1 MAGITSS
8 VGLVSGI
15 NTTDIIDQ
23 LMSLEAQPKTKLED
37 RIDETNKVKLAYTD
51 LSTRLT
57 SLKLTATS
65 LKKASTFQAATATS
79 GDDDVLSATAANG
92 AAVGNYQFQVARL
105 VTTQNSV
112 TGGFSDFDKSK
123 LGAGTITF
131 EQGGGELSSDPP
143 LAQLNGGAGIRR
155 GQFRITDRSGK
166 SAVIDL
172 GSAVSLDDVLKKIN
186 TSLDISVKAAVSG
199 DSITLT
205 DLSGSTAGNLTVQDL
220 GDGHS
225 AADLGLVASVGGN
238 TIAGTDINSLGPA
251 TKLDT
256 LNDSRGVRHA
266 ATGADFQ
273 VALGGTNVQ
282 VTLGPDV
289 KTVGDV
295 VDAINAQGGTQLKA
309 ELVPGSNGIRL
320 SDKAGGGRTITVTE
334 LNGSKAATD
343 LGLLTDPAGVPGGT
357 LDGKPVLAGMDTV
370 LLSSLKGGAGLALG
384 NISITDR
391 SGASQTLD
399 LSGAKT
405 VQDVLDTISNASGVA
420 VTARLKKSGNGIE
433 IADDSGGTGNLIIAD
448 AGGATAT
455 TATDL
460 GLAGS
465 FDTSI
470 AAAQGANLQRQ
481 WITENTQLKDYNGG
495 KGVAPGSF
503 KITGADGRTA
513 EVDLSDGSAT
523 KLGDVITAINNK
535 GIGVTASINANGD
548 GLLLTD
554 TSGGAGKIKV
564 EEVDSTT
571 AKDLNILGES
581 DGTAP
586 PPPTIN
592 GSFER
597 TLTLTGDETL
607 ADLQQKI
614 TDLDPGVVA
623 AIINDGSG
631 VAPYRLSLTSRN
643 TGKNGRVLI
652 DTGNLT
658 ALQPTDL
665 IKAQDAAVFLGNG
678 DGPEPLLVTSGSNQ
692 IQGVIK
698 GVTVELHGV
707 SDKPVSL
714 AITRTADGV
723 VDQLT
728 KFTDDFNSLV
738 DKMNEYTKFDAT
750 TGEKG
755 PLLGDN
761 TVQTIEQDIYAVFS
775 SAVSSAGSV
784 RVAGDVGLSLGDGAK
799 LQFDEQK
806 FLDAYAKDPQ
816 AVETLFSKLPDSL
829 TTDTPLT
836 KLNSGAGVRAS
847 TLGDDFS
854 ITTKDGSTFN
864 VALGNIAT
872 LGGVL
877 DKINT
882 AGGGKVKAAI
892 ADNGIS
898 IQITDT
904 TTGTGTMKLQGLN
917 GSTALND
924 LGLPAAA
931 DGIAVGSTI
940 LPVSPTQR
948 VNAGSGLGH
957 VLENSLARL
966 IDPVDGAITRE
977 NQPLDTQNADFQ
989 NRIDELNKLLDSK
1002 RARLE
1007 SQFANMES
1015 VLAGLQS
1022 QQQALGSL
1030 SAAVK

>member
-15 NTTDIIDQ
+15 NTKDIIDQ

-57 SLKLTATS
+57 TLKLTATS
-65 LKKASTFQAATATS
+65 LKKSTTFQAATATS

-112 TGGFSDFDKSK
+112 TGGFTDFDKTK

-143 LAQLNGGAGIRR
+143 LAQLNGGAGVRR
-155 GQFRITDRSGK
+155 GKFRITDRSGK
-166 SAVIDL
+166 SAVIDI
-172 GSAVSLDDVLKKIN
+172 GSAVSVDDVLKKIN

-205 DLSGSTAGNLTVQDL
+205 DLSGSTAGNLAVQDL

-225 AADLGLVASVGGN
+225 AADLGLVASVAGN

-251 TKLDT
+251 TKLET
-256 LNDSRGVRHA
+256 LNDNRGVRHA

-282 VTLGPDV
+282 ITLGPDV

-295 VDAINAQGGTQLKA
+295 VDAVNAQGGTQLKA

-320 SDKAGGGRTITVTE
+320 TDKAGGGRTITVTE

-357 LDGKPVLAGMDTV
+357 LDGKPVLAGMNTV

-391 SGASQTLD
+391 AGASQTID

-433 IADDSGGTGNLIIAD
+433 IVDDSGGTGNLVIAD
-448 AGGATAT
+448 AGGASTT

-465 FDTSI
+465 FDTSV
-470 AAAQGANLQRQ
+470 AAAQGAYLQRQ
-481 WITENTQLKDYNGG
+481 WFTENTQLKDYNGG

-503 KITGADGRTA
+503 KITAAEGRSA
-513 EVDLSDGSAT
+513 EVDLGDGTAT
-523 KLGDVITAINNK
+523 KLGDVIKAINSK

-554 TSGGAGKIKV
+554 TSGGAGKVKV

-581 DGTAP
+581 DGTT
-586 PPPTIN
+586 PPPTID

-607 ADLQQKI
+607 QDLQQKI
-614 TDLDPGVVA
+614 TDLNPGLVA

-643 TGKNGRVLI
+643 TGRSGRVLI
-652 DTGNLT
+652 DTGSLT

-665 IKAQDAAVFLGNG
+665 IQAQDAAVFLGSG
-678 DGPEPLLVTSGSNQ
+678 DGPEPLLVTAGTNQ

-714 AITRTADGV
+714 AVTRTADGV
-723 VDQLT
+723 VDQIN
-728 KFTDDFNSLV
+728 KFTDDFNALV
-738 DKMNEYTKFDAT
+738 DKMKEYTKFDAT

-755 PLLGDN
+755 VLLGDS
-761 TVQTIEQDIYAVFS
+761 TVQTIEQDVYTVFS

-784 RVAGDVGLSLGDGAK
+784 RVAGDVGLKLGDGAK
-799 LQFDEQK
+799 LEFDEQK
-806 FLDAYAKDPQ
+806 FLDAYASDSQ

-847 TLGDDFS
+847 TIGNDFS

-864 VALGNIAT
+864 VALGNVAT
-872 LGGVL
+872 LGAVL

-892 ADNGIS
+892 GDNGIS
-898 IQITDT
+898 IQIADT

-924 LGLPAAA
+924 LGLPTAA
-931 DGIAVGSTI
+931 DGIAVGKTI

-948 VNAGSGLGH
+948 VSAGSGLGH
-957 VLENSLARL
+957 ILENSLSRL
-966 IDPVDGAITRE
+966 IDPVDGAITKE
-977 NQPLDTQNADFQ
+977 NQNLDSKNAQFQ
-989 NRIDELNKLLDSK
+989 NRIDVLDKLLEGK

-1007 SQFANMES
+1007 RQFANMES
-1015 VLAGLQS
+1015 VLANLQG

-1030 SAAVK
+1030 QVIT